1 MIIFFYRNSAVIRV
15 LADILRESGKEKVT
29 RIIIAALRVSLGKT
43 IFEYSSFL
51 CWILRS
57 RRRFFLCFRR
67 AEASARKVCEKRE
80 ESERGECASGGAWEE
95 LPFLH
100 WRLTCL
106 SCTLHARL
114 SRASLTRVSHA
125 CLSRASHTRPHS
137 PKNVEDN
144 FCPAPYFEAG
154 DA

>member
-1 MIIFFYRNSAVIRV
+1 M

-57 RRRFFLCFRR
+57 RSRFFLCFRR

>member
-29 RIIIAALRVSLGKT
+29 RIIIAALRVSLVKT
-43 IFEYSSFL
+43 VFEYGSFL
-51 CWILRS
+51 CWILRR

-67 AEASARKVCEKRE
+67 AEASARKVCKKRE
-80 ESERGECASGGAWEE
+80 ESVRGECTSGGAWEE
-95 LPFLH
+95 LPLLH

-114 SRASLTRVSHA
+114 SRAPLT
-125 CLSRASHTRPHS
+125 RASHTRPHS
-137 PKNVEDN
+137 PKNGEDN

>member
-51 CWILRS
+51 CWILRR

-80 ESERGECASGGAWEE
+80 ESERGECASGGAWAE

-125 CLSRASHTRPHS
+125 RLSRASHTRPHS
-137 PKNVEDN
+137 PKNGEDN